1 MPILLTG
8 ASGFLGRHLAQL
20 LQERG
25 LPFIGAYHQHAPPFP
40 VIQLDFTDR
49 AAMLHQLG
57 ELHPTAI
64 IHLAAASSP
73 NWCELHPSESRL
85 INTEAPVH
93 LAAYCREAGIPFLF
107 TSTDLVF
114 DGQQA
119 PYEEAWAPSPIC
131 TYGRQKYK
139 AEQGVLLAYPEAV
152 IARLPLLYGWGGF
165 LQNWVEQ
172 MKQGKP
178 VTAFIDEYRS
188 PAFAGDVATG
198 LLLLLEK
205 YVSGIFHLGG
215 RDPLSR
221 FELGQAIARAF
232 GCDERLVLPAHQA
245 DVAMP
250 APRPVDVSLSSE
262 KAYALGYTPRSAET
276 ALKDLVDS

>member
-20 LQERG
+20 LQEQG
-25 LPFIGAYHQHAPPFP
+25 HDFIGSYYREAPPSP
-40 VIQLDFTDR
+40 AVQLNLADKEASLKHL
-49 AAMLHQLG
+49 AALR
-57 ELHPTAI
+57 PTAI
-64 IHLAAASSP
+64 VHLAAASSP
-73 NWCELHPSESRL
+73 NWCELHPAESRL
-85 INTEAPVH
+85 INAEAPVQ
-93 LAAYCREAGIPFLF
+93 LAAYCREAGIPFVF

-131 TYGRQKYK
+131 TYGRQKFE

-172 MKQGKP
+172 MRLGNP
-178 VTAFIDEYRS
+178 IPAFIDEYRS
-188 PAFAGDVATG
+188 PAFAGDVAAG
-198 LLLLLEK
+198 LLLLLK
-205 YVSGIFHLGG
+205 KRASGIFHLGG
-215 RDPLSR
+215 REPLSR

-232 GCDERLVLPAHQA
+232 GCDERLVLPSHQA

-250 APRPVDVSLSSE
+250 APRPADVSLSSE
-262 KAYALGYTPRSAET
+262 KANALGYAPRPVEA
-276 ALKDLVDS
+276 ALRDLVDY